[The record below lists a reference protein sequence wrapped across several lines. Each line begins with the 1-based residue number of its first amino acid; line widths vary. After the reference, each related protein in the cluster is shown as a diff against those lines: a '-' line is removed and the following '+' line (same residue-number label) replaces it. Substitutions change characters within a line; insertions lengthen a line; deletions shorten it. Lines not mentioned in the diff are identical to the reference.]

1 MDFTSSVLNTKH
13 EFMLNSNN
21 DKITLIYFND
31 VIENK
36 PQKIS
41 ETKPII
47 KNDRIIV
54 GANYYNRSKPQV
66 LSFKSNFRNKKSL
79 RRVQSSINSSKAPN
93 LKDNVIIQEENL

>member
-1 MDFTSSVLNTKH
+1 MNTKH
-13 EFMLNSNN
+13 EFMLNNNN

-36 PQKIS
+36 PEKIS
-41 ETKPII
+41 EGKPII

-54 GANYYNRSKPQV
+54 GANYYNRTKPQV
-66 LSFKSNFRNKKSL
+66 FNFKTNFRNKKGL
-79 RRVQSSINSSKAPN
+79 RRVQSSINSTNAPK